1 MNTEFFSQ
9 INWLAVLV
17 ASLAYF
23 MIGAIWYSKAVFGS
37 KWAALVKL
45 DMSDPNLKKG
55 MGKMMAATFFL
66 VLLTTFGLALFIVK
80 INFGVNLLYG
90 IEIGLLTGIC
100 YASTAVSINYV
111 YENKPFS
118 LYLINN
124 GYHVVG
130 HVLAATI
137 LIMWR

>member
-1 MNTEFFSQ
+1 MNTEFFFH

-17 ASLAYF
+17 ATLAYF
-23 MIGAIWYSKAVFGS
+23 MLGAIWYSKSVFGS
-37 KWAALVKL
+37 MWARLIKL

-55 MGKMMAATFFL
+55 MGKMMAATFLL

-80 INFGVNLLYG
+80 INFKANFIYG
-90 IEIGLLTGIC
+90 IEIGLLTGLC

-111 YENKPFS
+111 YENKPLA
-118 LYLINN
+118 LYFINN
-124 GYHVVG
+124 GYHIIG
-130 HVLAATI
+130 HVVAATI

>member
-9 INWLAVLV
+9 INWLAVFV

-80 INFGVNLLYG
+80 IKFGVNLLYG

-100 YASTAVSINYV
+100 YESNAVSINYV

-118 LYLINN
+118 HYLKNK
-124 GYHVVG
+124 G
-130 HVLAATI
+130 
-137 LIMWR
+137 

>member
-1 MNTEFFSQ
+1 MNTEFFSH

-17 ASLAYF
+17 ATLAYF
-23 MIGAIWYSKAVFGS
+23 MIGAIWYSKSVFGS
-37 KWAALVKL
+37 MWARLIKL

-55 MGKMMAATFFL
+55 MGKMMAATFLL

-80 INFGVNLLYG
+80 INFRAHFIYG
-90 IEIGLLTGIC
+90 IEIGLLTGLC

-111 YENKPFS
+111 YENKPLA
-118 LYLINN
+118 LYFINN
-124 GYHVVG
+124 GYHIIG
-130 HVLAATI
+130 HVVAATI